1 MILANNK
8 KYNLFWLGHSGFK
21 IKIGEKVIYID
32 PYKINDSEIVDKADI
47 ILITHSHFDH
57 LSQEDIQKI
66 VKPGSKIICT
76 PDCQSKITRINEKI
90 DLFLSEPGKE
100 FVIDEIKIKAI
111 EAYNERKK
119 FHPKNEYWVGYVIQ
133 FENLIIYHAGDTDK
147 IKEMEKLTGYSK
159 KDNQFI
165 ILLPVGGN
173 FTMNAEEAA
182 SAASLIKPTLAIPMH
197 YGTIVGS
204 RTDAENFVRLCEE
217 KGTKAEILEK
227 GK

>member
-21 IKIGEKVIYID
+21 IKIGEKIIYID
-32 PYKINDSEIVDKADI
+32 PYKIDNKEIEDKADI

-100 FVIDEIKIKAI
+100 FIIDEIKIKAV

-119 FHPKNEYWVGYVIQ
+119 FHQKNEYWVGYIVQ

-159 KDNQFI
+159 KENYFVV
-165 ILLPVGGN
+165 LLPIDGQYN
-173 FTMNAEEAA
+173 MNVQEASEVA
-182 SAASLIKPTLAIPMH
+182 DLLKANLAIPMH
-197 YGTIVGS
+197 YGSIVSS
-204 RTDAENFVRLCEE
+204 RGDAEEFVKLCEE
-217 KGTKAEILEK
+217 KGINAEII
-227 GK
+227 